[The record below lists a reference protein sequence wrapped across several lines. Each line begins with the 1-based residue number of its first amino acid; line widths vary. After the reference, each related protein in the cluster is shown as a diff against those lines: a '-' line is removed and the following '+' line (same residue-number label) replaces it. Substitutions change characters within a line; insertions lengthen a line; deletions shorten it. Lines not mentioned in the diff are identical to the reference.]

1 MPDLT
6 AERRQELA
14 KNIRSLSEEAKIAV
28 RNIRQEGMNNL
39 KKKTAEGTISE
50 DEIKEI
56 QDKIQKLTDEHVN
69 NISNICKNK
78 ENEIMQI

>member
-14 KNIRSLSEEAKIAV
+14 KNIRALSEEAKIAI

-39 KKKTAEGTISE
+39 KKKNVEGTISE
-50 DEIKEI
+50 DKVKEI
-56 QDKIQKLTDEHVN
+56 QDKIQKITDENVN